1 MTQEL
6 VRGNLALIEPSERFE
21 ADYRAMLDEYSLYGE
36 IFDRRKEQYLANF
49 PEYLRRLREES
60 AGVGLPA
67 GMAPQTTVWLVANDS
82 TIVATARLRHH
93 LNDELLH
100 EGGHIGYN
108 VRPSRRNHGFGTA
121 VCALALEWHR
131 RKGLTRVLITCD
143 TDNAASARI
152 IQKNGGKFENEVTSH
167 WSGKPVSRYW
177 VCLSDETNA

>member
-6 VRGNLALIEPSERFE
+6 VRGNLALVEPSVRFE
-21 ADYRAMLDEYSLYGE
+21 TDYHAMLEEYRIHGE
-36 IFDRRKEQYLANF
+36 SYDRRREPYLANL
-49 PEYLRRLREES
+49 PEYLRRLQEES
-60 AGVGLPA
+60 AGVQLPE
-67 GMAPQTTVWLVANDS
+67 GMVPQTTVWLMANDS
-82 TIVATARLRHH
+82 TIVATARLRHY

-131 RKGLTRVLITCD
+131 RNGLTRVLITCD
-143 TDNAASARI
+143 TDNVASARI
-152 IQKNGGKFENEVTSH
+152 IQKNGGKFESEVTSH

-177 VCLSDETNA
+177 VCLSDATNA